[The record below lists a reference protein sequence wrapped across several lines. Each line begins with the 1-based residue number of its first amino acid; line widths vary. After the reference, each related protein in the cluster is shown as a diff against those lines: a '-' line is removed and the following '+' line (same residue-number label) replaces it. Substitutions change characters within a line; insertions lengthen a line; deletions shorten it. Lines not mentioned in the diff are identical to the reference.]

1 MSNKMEIT
9 PKQAK
14 FILDAIEWAVNDGMS
29 PPDYEQAQII
39 MKLNIMTIKENK

>member
-1 MSNKMEIT
+1 MKIT
-9 PKQAK
+9 LKQAQ

-39 MKLNIMTIKENK
+39 MALNFIAIKENK